1 MGRPDPT
8 PKTLRVQF
16 NARLTN
22 ATRVSPDA
30 PLPPFRRP
38 NSPTPTTLPSP
49 QPVPAPASNF
59 ADTTIGREMAA
70 DRKMIQTTLANLQ
83 ARLSD
88 LHAQQNANLGG
99 LQNAAVELALTIAT
113 QLLHRV
119 VTADEFPIEAMVRD
133 MAGQLMGDDAATIW
147 LNPDDLKLLERRLG
161 GQPLLPGADAPKLVP
176 DPSLT
181 RCECRVEGGH
191 GALLISDPTRH
202 LQEIRDDLLRNLA
215 NARNG

>member
-8 PKTLRVQF
+8 LKTLRVQF
-16 NARLTN
+16 SGRLANAH
-22 ATRVSPDA
+22 RVSPDV

-38 NSPTPTTLPSP
+38 TPTVPTPASLPTLP
-49 QPVPAPASNF
+49 PVPSNF

-70 DRKMIQTTLANLQ
+70 DRKLIQTTLGNLQ
-83 ARLSD
+83 ARITD
-88 LHAQQNANLGG
+88 LHAQQTANLGG
-99 LQNAAVELALTIAT
+99 LQNAAIELALTIAA
-113 QLLHRV
+113 QLLHRE
-119 VTADEFPIEAMVRD
+119 VTAEEFPVEQMVRD
-133 MAGQLMGDDAATIW
+133 MAGQLMDDEPATIW

-161 GQPLLPGADAPKLVP
+161 GQPLLPGPDAAKLVA
-176 DPSLT
+176 DSSLQ

-191 GALLISDPTRH
+191 GALLISDPARH

>member
-16 NARLTN
+16 GARLAN

-30 PLPPFRRP
+30 PLPPFRKP
-38 NSPTPTTLPSP
+38 SPVAPAPASLPSP
-49 QPVPAPASNF
+49 PPASNF

-70 DRKMIQTTLANLQ
+70 DRKLIQTTLANLQ
-83 ARLSD
+83 ARIND
-88 LHAQQNANLGG
+88 LHAQQTANLGG
-99 LQNAAVELALTIAT
+99 LQNAAIELALTIAA
-113 QLLHRV
+113 QLLHRE
-119 VTADEFPIEAMVRD
+119 VTAEEFPVEQMVRD
-133 MAGQLMGDDAATIW
+133 MAGQLLDDEPATIW

-161 GQPLLPGADAPKLVP
+161 GQPLLPGPDAPRLVA
-176 DPSLT
+176 DSSLQ

-191 GALLISDPTRH
+191 GALLISDPARH

-215 NARNG
+215 HARNG